1 MVAPLVSYEQ
11 LVEED
16 SWRRVQRYRRAGY
29 AEERGTN
36 RGRIRAQNLKERPNY
51 RAPNVGMRVR
61 MH

>member
-1 MVAPLVSYEQ
+1 VST
-11 LVEED
+11 
-16 SWRRVQRYRRAGY
+16 RRAGY